1 MVIISPYIR
10 ETKTVQWE
18 GVCEFVAVVECQSL
32 TAAGRR
38 LGISTAQVSRQL
50 SALEA
55 RLAVRLINRTTRKV
69 VLTEAGQLYYQQCR
83 PVLDGLEAAERLVT
97 NLQQRPRGRLL
108 MTAPV
113 TYGERTIAP
122 LVNDF
127 IARYPELEV
136 RLELT
141 NQTLDLVQQ
150 GYDLAIRLG
159 RLTDSTMMAR
169 RLASRR
175 LFLCASPAYLARH
188 GAPHSLGEL
197 EQHNCLLGTLDYWR
211 FDEAGQARN
220 VRVHGN
226 LRCNSGL
233 VLVDAALKGQGLVQL
248 PDYYVQGLLHGGE
261 LVALLPQYQPA
272 EEGVWALYPHN
283 RHLSPKVR
291 MLLDQLAAGLDEAKG
306 R

>member
-1 MVIISPYIR
+1 M
-10 ETKTVQWE
+10 VQWD
-18 GVCEFVAVVECQSL
+18 GVCEFVAVVECQSF

-38 LGISTAQVSRQL
+38 LGVSTAQVSRQV
-50 SALEA
+50 SALEE

-69 VLTEAGQLYYQQCR
+69 ALTEAGQLYYQQCR

-97 NLQQRPRGRLL
+97 NLQQRPMGRLL

-113 TYGERTIAP
+113 TYGERTLAP
-122 LVNDF
+122 LINDF
-127 IARYPELEV
+127 VARYPELEV

-197 EQHNCLLGTLDYWR
+197 ERHNCLLGTLDYWR
-211 FDEAGQARN
+211 FQEGGQSRN

-226 LRCNSGL
+226 LRCNSGQ
-233 VLVDAALKGQGLVQL
+233 VLVDAALKGLGLVQL
-248 PDYYVQGLLHGGE
+248 PDYYVQELLQNGS
-261 LVALLPQYQPA
+261 LLALLPQYQPD

-291 MLLDQLAAGLDEAKG
+291 MLLDHLAAALEG
-306 R
+306 RAATR